1 MCTES
6 RKFPIE
12 QLLTIF
18 LLMWTTVLYAQR
30 YNFQHYDLGSGLS
43 QSQVLAICQDKQKQ
57 IWLSNFGGINS
68 FDGKKFNSYSIED
81 GLVSNSNFT
90 MTSDNNG
97 NIWWGGNKGLTG
109 FTNNGMHHY
118 KFKDAVN
125 VRSITRVVCDKNG
138 VIWALAKFKLY
149 KLIGGVLA
157 EQLVISKKEMLSNIK
172 LDSNGNLHVAVYQ
185 SGIYKLDKTQWKLVA
200 NTSEAY
206 VKDFVFDDKA
216 PDTIFLISDLGLFQS
231 DSVSIKKI
239 TIPPSYSE
247 ASELT
252 TITIDHHHNLWIG
265 TNKGAF
271 MLNDHTFRYFNEN
284 NGFCNNRILSA
295 YCDVDNRMWFG
306 TDGAGLYS
314 YDNDDFMIYDKS
326 QGLNNEIVMSMAK
339 DSNGQIYWGT
349 NGGGLWSFVNNKL
362 KQEVIYGKESA
373 KLRINCLLNDR
384 NDNLW
389 VGTDN
394 LGLWVKHKVSGKM
407 VYSPVSVGKYLFFSL
422 AEGPSNIIWAATS
435 NGCFYIEDRK
445 LIPIESVHHFCSSI
459 LVKGPDS
466 VFVGSVNGI
475 ELVRNKKL
483 DKNFK
488 LSRLSG
494 KNVLALHAYGPYVLI
509 GTNDHGLFVWNTR
522 TNDIKN
528 LNVKNGLPSN
538 TVYSIDIV
546 NDALWLGTGKGINKF
561 KIVDPGQMGLK
572 SESIF
577 NPVVETNQNAI
588 LHTDSSVWIGT
599 THGVYAY
606 KTNRNGKASPVPNT
620 VIQSVWLSAKN
631 KADVKYAYQHGYNLP
646 VNLTLPSDKGHME
659 IEFQAIDFSGATD
672 IQYQYQLE
680 GLDKTYG
687 KLITGDYVDF
697 PSLPPGKYTFKV
709 RAINSAGQYAD
720 PAIFAFTITP
730 TFVQSILFKILVIVI
745 VLSTGYGIYRYKI
758 YSNNKKAL
766 YIAALKL
773 EEQALVRRQTAEDF
787 HDDLGNKLTRI
798 NLLSE
803 LLDQKIGNNKT
814 NEKLLIQQIRS
825 SVAELYSGTK
835 NILWALNP
843 DNDNLY
849 EVYDLIINFGQELF
863 AGSGILFRV
872 SDNNPEF
879 RKIRLPLGAGRNIIL
894 IAKELLHNILQHAG
908 AKTVTTSLVI
918 TSYNQICMTI
928 SDDGCGF
935 KEEQISAGNGLR
947 NMQNRAKRL
956 NGTLEIK
963 STANAGTIGLVNF
976 PIPG

>member
-1 MCTES
+1 MYIES
-6 RKFPIE
+6 RRFPVKR
-12 QLLTIF
+12 LLTIF
-18 LLMWTTVLYAQR
+18 LLLGTTVLYAQR

-68 FDGKKFNSYSIED
+68 FDGKKFNSYTIED

-90 MTSDNNG
+90 IGSDNKG
-97 NIWWGGNKGLTG
+97 NIWWGGNMGLTA
-109 FTNNGMHHY
+109 FTHSGMRHY

-125 VRSITRVVCDKNG
+125 VRSVTRMVCDKND
-138 VIWALAKFKLY
+138 VIWALAKPKLY
-149 KLIGGVLA
+149 KLVNDELV
-157 EQLVISKKEMLSNIK
+157 EQLVVSKKETLSNIE
-172 LDSNGNLHVAVYQ
+172 LDNNGDLHVAIYQ
-185 SGIYKLDKTQWKLVA
+185 SGIYKLDKAQWKIVV
-200 NTSEAY
+200 NTSDAY
-206 VKDFVFDDKA
+206 VKDFVFNDRE
-216 PDTIFLISDLGLFQS
+216 PGVIIFISDLGLYKS
-231 DSVSIKKI
+231 DSTSIKKI
-239 TIPPSYSE
+239 SIPPSYSE

-252 TITIDHHHNLWIG
+252 TITFDHHQNLWIG
-265 TNKGAF
+265 TNKGAL
-271 MLNDHTFRYFNEN
+271 MLNGDLSRYFNEN

-306 TDGAGLYS
+306 TDGGGLYS

-339 DSNGQIYWGT
+339 DSGGRIYWGT
-349 NGGGLWSFVNNKL
+349 NGGGLWSFANNRL

-384 NDNLW
+384 NNNLW

-394 LGLWVKHKVSGKM
+394 LGLWMKHKVSSKM
-407 VYSPVSVGKYLFFSL
+407 VYSPVSIGERLFFSL
-422 AEGPSNIIWAATS
+422 AQGEGNIVWAATS
-435 NGCFYIEDRK
+435 NGCYYIEDRK
-445 LIPIESVHHFCSSI
+445 LKGIESVHHFCSSI

-475 ELVRNKKL
+475 ELIRNKKL
-483 DKNFK
+483 DVNFK
-488 LSRLSG
+488 LSILSG
-494 KNVLALHAYGPYVLI
+494 KNVLALYAYGPYVLA
-509 GTNDHGLFVWNTR
+509 GTNEHGLFVWNTR
-522 TNDIKN
+522 TNNIKN
-528 LNVKNGLPSN
+528 LNVKNGLQSN
-538 TVYSIDIV
+538 TVYSIDII
-546 NDALWLGTGKGINKF
+546 NGALWLGTGKGISKF
-561 KIVDPGQMGLK
+561 KIIDPGRMGLK
-572 SESIF
+572 IESIF
-577 NPVVETNQNAI
+577 SPVVESNQNAI
-588 LHTDSSVWIGT
+588 LHSDSNIWIGT

-606 KTNRNGKASPVPNT
+606 KINRGEKVSPIPNT

-631 KADVKYAYQHGYNLP
+631 KVDVNYTYQHGYHLP
-646 VNLTLPSDKGHME
+646 VNLTLPSDKSHIE
-659 IEFQAIDFSGATD
+659 IEFHAIEFSGAAD

-697 PSLPPGKYTFKV
+697 PSLPPGNYTFKV
-709 RAINSAGQYAD
+709 RALNGAGQYTA
-720 PAIFAFTITP
+720 PAVFAFTITP
-730 TFVQSILFKILVIVI
+730 TFVQSLLFKILVIFI

-803 LLDQKIGNNKT
+803 LLDQKIDKNKT
-814 NEKLLIQQIRS
+814 NEKLLIHQIRS

-849 EVYDLIINFGQELF
+849 EVYDLIISFGQELF

-872 SDNNPEF
+872 SDNDPEF

-908 AKTVTTSLVI
+908 AKTVTLSLVI

-935 KEEQISAGNGLR
+935 KDEQISAGNGLR

-956 NGTLEIK
+956 SGTLDIK
-963 STANAGTIGLVNF
+963 SSVNAGTIGQVNF